1 VRRRSALMTRV
12 GSRWFAALRTPSIHE
27 STGLSNY
34 CGSGMG
40 YQQHVQERVSLVHRY
55 YDPATQ
61 QFLSIDPAVN
71 ATGTP
76 YAYVQDG
83 PVNGTDPTGLG
94 GGGNCDST
102 NAARQNAC
110 VKAERA
116 ASAAANRAC
125 PSGYY
130 NGKGQCD
137 PALATE
143 QTYNPPS
150 WPMDVIYGVGG
161 AFFCSSGLGTAVCIG
176 GGLTITADNAGSDIE
191 NGCSA
196 GTVGADTAIGLAGTG
211 LGWVSALGG
220 GVLDSAPGWERAIY
234 GGTTNA
240 PSGAQGAMQA
250 AAGSPCC

>member
-1 VRRRSALMTRV
+1 MTSPGSPCGSLVSGQARSGVPCRRRRSRS
-12 GSRWFAALRTPSIHE
+12 SRATLPCVSRAKFP
-27 STGLSNY
+27 
-34 CGSGMG
+34 
-40 YQQHVQERVSLVHRY
+40 SLVHRY